1 MQILKMRS
9 LEILRPNNTSYRNDA
24 GKIIEATGYETPFS
38 VRGSLQPLSNNDKK
52 ALNES
57 SGVRIKEAYYFYTK
71 SSDIKTIDDDVK
83 EPDKTTISG
92 REFEAWARSEWD
104 GLMVTDHFVITFI
117 RRDQVAKDD
126 V

>member
-9 LEILRPNNTSYRNDA
+9 LEILRPNSTAYLRDDGKVVESSGYDA
-24 GKIIEATGYETPFS
+24 PFT
-38 VRGSLQPLSNNDKK
+38 VKGSLQPISNKDKK

-57 SGVRIKEAYYFYTK
+57 SGVRIKEAYYFFTK
-71 SSDIKTIDDDVK
+71 SSNIQTIDDDVE

-92 REFEAWARSEWD
+92 RQFEAWARSEWD
-104 GLMVTDHFVITFI
+104 GLYLTDHYVITFI
-117 RRDQVAKDD
+117 RRDQVAKDE